1 MNSDPVDSSLHDAD
15 AAGEPEREPEPPA
28 GAAGGSEEAAEPP
41 PADFDPAE
49 HPSNPDLVADDER
62 PDHERPDH

>member
-1 MNSDPVDSSLHDAD
+1 MNSDPGDAD
-15 AAGEPEREPEPPA
+15 RPEEPAADHPEPPA

-49 HPSNPDLVADDER
+49 HPSNPDLVRPDER
-62 PDHERPDH
+62 SDR